1 MKKLGHELGFD
12 FENCLSFLIICWWI
26 WFFIHFVGFV
36 DTLWLTWGEYQTLDT
51 KLTQYQT
58 RVNCLGWIESL
69 IHQVQIYRDVDYPI
83 HMVWSWR
90 TKMYQRLDA
99 PVEFAPW
106 KSSSELLDKVKL
118 QNFVFNKS
126 CFQSHKNIN
135 AFITFL
141 RNMTRFCSR
150 DSFHLSPCVKY
161 STVLD
166 LLQSCT
172 GAKSYLSQQTKD

>member
-1 MKKLGHELGFD
+1 MAEDAGWTKKGGDKNLDVLHKYSQKSYEGWETGNCSEKKVRKLNKKKLGHELGFD

-90 TKMYQRLDA
+90 TKMYQRLNA

-118 QNFVFNKS
+118 QNFVLIKVAFNLIKTS
-126 CFQSHKNIN
+126 
-135 AFITFL
+135 
-141 RNMTRFCSR
+141 M
-150 DSFHLSPCVKY
+150 LS
-161 STVLD
+161 
-166 LLQSCT
+166 LLF
-172 GAKSYLSQQTKD
+172 